1 MPLAWDAARGR
12 EGGFLGLVSEKF
24 TFLFYLSFLKISAP
38 TVQLNS
44 ISLSPRTGLLFIYN
58 IKRFTS
64 LNYLFLPLPPCLP
77 ASLVSL
83 PSLFALLLSSA
94 LVQLEFS
101 QTVISSPV
109 KEFTAH
115 PNVYNIQSHSSEYGS
130 SRPSQ
135 QNSVIRSLLFGNKS
149 SSLRLLK
156 RFKPIY
162 LH

>member
-64 LNYLFLPLPPCLP
+64 LNYLFLPPLP
-77 ASLVSL
+77 ASLISL

-115 PNVYNIQSHSSEYGS
+115 PNVYNIQSHSSG
-130 SRPSQ
+130 P
-135 QNSVIRSLLFGNKS
+135 QNSVISSLLFGNKS
-149 SSLRLLK
+149 SSFLSPKTVQTHLSAL
-156 RFKPIY
+156 I
-162 LH
+162 